1 MQHTPPLSTI
11 YGSIAQLELCAGE
24 RAINNEAARHIL
36 SKIGASVWWGCG
48 WCSEIFASILEASSL
63 ALEIIIVTTII
74 VHPGTISAAEGITL
88 WAARTAAAAATASSL
103 LVLLR
108 AIVVEA

>member
-1 MQHTPPLSTI
+1 MVLLL
-11 YGSIAQLELCAGE
+11 IALELRRRRRE
-24 RAINNEAARHIL
+24 HNDQTTRRTYPYL
-36 SKIGASVWWGCG
+36 KPVFVFVWGGCG
-48 WCSEIFASILEASSL
+48 WCSESIFASILEASSL

-74 VHPGTISAAEGITL
+74 VHPGSVSAAEGIAL
-88 WAARTAAAAATASSL
+88 WAATAAASSL

>member
-1 MQHTPPLSTI
+1 M
-11 YGSIAQLELCAGE
+11 
-24 RAINNEAARHIL
+24 INNEAHIGIHS
-36 SKIGASVWWGCG
+36 SKTGFCVCLGGCG
-48 WCSEIFASILEASSL
+48 WCSESIFASILEASSL

-74 VHPGTISAAEGITL
+74 VHPGSVSAAEGIAL
-88 WAARTAAAAATASSL
+88 WAATAAASSL